1 MCGIVQEAMAAAV
14 ALPVSTER
22 CAAGN
27 SEPRLGLGAV
37 DASVSAM
44 RMYVERVRARANS
57 GRPSPPGPGRGPGR
71 RSLMGALPHSGWQ
84 ATHRQRTA
92 SSSTKKSLTSR
103 LSASH

>member
-1 MCGIVQEAMAAAV
+1 MFGIVLEEGMAV
-14 ALPVSTER
+14 ALPVSSVAHLASPVVEH
-22 CAAGN
+22 
-27 SEPRLGLGAV
+27 GAV
-37 DASVSAM
+37 NVSAM

-57 GRPSPPGPGRGPGR
+57 GRPSPPGPGRGPGC